1 MVEKNDNACGMYNTN
16 SQTKF
21 KTSML
26 KSGLCDYSDA
36 YILVSGTIT
45 VPKIGAP
52 ANPNSR
58 TNVRIE
64 SFASFTDYISEIIH
78 K

>member
-1 MVEKNDNACGMYNTN
+1 
-16 SQTKF
+16 
-21 KTSML
+21 ML

-36 YILVSGTIT
+36 YILVNGTIT
-45 VPKIGAP
+45 VPNMGAP